1 MFENDEMGLKKTQAR
16 EFAKILYTQHG
27 LNLSQISAKVDV
39 TAKTIGKWKDDENWD
54 SLRSALTTTRSSII
68 NNLQRQMELWQLKIG
83 DDLATNQQT
92 DILIKLANSIK
103 ALEVETGVG
112 EVIDTQIKFIEFLQ
126 VHQPELAQQVTH
138 WSDLFIQTRM

>member
-1 MFENDEMGLKKTQAR
+1 MGLKKTQAR

-27 LNLSQISAKVDV
+27 LNLTQIADKTSV
-39 TAKTIGKWKDDENWD
+39 TTKTIGKWRDEENWD

-68 NNLQRQMELWQLKIG
+68 NNLQRQMELWQLEIG
-83 DDLATNQQT
+83 DNLASSKET

-126 VHQPELAQQVTH
+126 LHQPELAQQITH